1 MQTIRVKEV
10 YQLNESA
17 SISVPEDATL
27 ESLVLAL
34 AKRPSIRGIFLIDK
48 NRRLV
53 GIITRSDLL
62 KWARFHFWGEEGMK
76 MIYLREVYHYIDAT
90 KVKELAQGDRRS
102 LGVKEDDTL
111 YTALDRMISFGEDI
125 VPVVDGR
132 GRVLGDLTLSEVL
145 VKAIEAE
152 RQAG

>member
-1 MQTIRVKEV
+1 MKTIRVKEV
-10 YQLNESA
+10 YQLYESA

-27 ESLVLAL
+27 ESLVTTL
-34 AKRPSIRGIFLIDK
+34 AKRPGVRGVFLIDTS
-48 NRRLV
+48 RRVV

-62 KWARFHFWGEEGMK
+62 KWARYHFWGEEGMK
-76 MIYLREVYHYIDAT
+76 MIYLREVHQYIGAT
-90 KVKELAQGDRRS
+90 KAKDIAQGDGRS

-125 VPVVDGR
+125 IPVVDGR

-152 RQAG
+152 RQAR